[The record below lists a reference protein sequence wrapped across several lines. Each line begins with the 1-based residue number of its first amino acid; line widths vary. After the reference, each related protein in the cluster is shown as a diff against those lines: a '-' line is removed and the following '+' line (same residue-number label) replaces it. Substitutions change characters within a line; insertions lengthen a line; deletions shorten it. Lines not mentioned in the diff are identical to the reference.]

1 MGDCNICGRGHSDTF
16 HHISCNC
23 IGLKRPPLF
32 EREKEVQI
40 TWTGVSFLLF
50 ISISRVYICCNI
62 IIYIFFCF
70 ELGWTVLGLVRPVG
84 SRKMWCG
91 LNVVVCSE

>member
-1 MGDCNICGRGHSDTF
+1 MGDCNICGRGYSGTF
-16 HHISCNC
+16 HYISCNC

-50 ISISRVYICCNI
+50 ISISSIFFVLIC
-62 IIYIFFCF
+62 IYI
-70 ELGWTVLGLVRPVG
+70 LIGVDNSQVLSGQWG
-84 SRKMWCG
+84 AA
-91 LNVVVCSE
+91 E

>member
-1 MGDCNICGRGHSDTF
+1 MGVFMGDCRICGRGYSDTF

-50 ISISRVYICCNI
+50 ISISM
-62 IIYIFFCF
+62 YIFYHHFF
-70 ELGWTVLGLVRPVG
+70 FLNRGGQFLGLVRPVG

-91 LNVVVCSE
+91 LDVVLCGE

>member
-1 MGDCNICGRGHSDTF
+1 MGNCSICGRGHSDTF

-50 ISISRVYICCNI
+50 IPLYFFNVI
-62 IIYIFFCF
+62 IIFFLLRIGVDNF
-70 ELGWTVLGLVRPVG
+70 
-84 SRKMWCG
+84 
-91 LNVVVCSE
+91 